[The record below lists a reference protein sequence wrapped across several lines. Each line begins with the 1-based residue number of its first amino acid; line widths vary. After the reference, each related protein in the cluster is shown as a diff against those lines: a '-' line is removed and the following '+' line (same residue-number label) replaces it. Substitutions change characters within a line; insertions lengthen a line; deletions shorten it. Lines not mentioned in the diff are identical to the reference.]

1 MDKYQLNLIN
11 RGTITFKS
19 EKGEEKVEAGE
30 KLIVYQNENYK
41 IGGYKIVFS
50 NPSIEAITYLSK
62 KHISKDNVIV
72 VDYSYDKAELEL
84 VISFKNGLADDCSMT
99 ISPVLAD
106 KGAFDA
112 KIERQN
118 QAELL
123 SGTALMAVAGS
134 ALLNVFWKKT
144 NSSID
149 KCIIKVFFRGENGID
164 YIVLNIEIDG
174 KFLSV
179 SGLAYGRYSVSLEE
193 YSGNKLVVSAEAN
206 ATFALFNCIEE
217 SRKEM
222 KEIKEILKGVGRA
235 AGGHWVTN

>member
-1 MDKYQLNLIN
+1 MDRYQLNLLN
-11 RGTITFKS
+11 RGAIIFRS
-19 EKGEEKVEAGE
+19 ENGVERIEAGE
-30 KLIVYQNENYK
+30 KLVVYQNENYK
-41 IGGYKIVFS
+41 IGGYQIVFS

-62 KHISKDNVIV
+62 KYVNRNNVVV
-72 VDYSYDKAELEL
+72 VDYDFDKAETEL
-84 VISFKNGLADDCSMT
+84 VISFKNGLADDCAMP

-123 SGTALMAVAGS
+123 SSTALMAVAGP

-149 KCIIKVFFRGENGID
+149 KCVIKVFFSGENGIN
-164 YIVLNIEIDG
+164 YLVLNKEIDG
-174 KFLSV
+174 EFLSV

-193 YSGNKLVVSAEAN
+193 YAGNKLVVSTEAD
-206 ATFALFNCIEE
+206 ATLANNIEKFRE
-217 SRKEM
+217 EM
-222 KEIKEILKGVGRA
+222 KEIKQILKEVGRVR
-235 AGGHWVTN
+235 W

>member
-1 MDKYQLNLIN
+1 M
-11 RGTITFKS
+11 
-19 EKGEEKVEAGE
+19 
-30 KLIVYQNENYK
+30 
-41 IGGYKIVFS
+41 
-50 NPSIEAITYLSK
+50 
-62 KHISKDNVIV
+62 
-72 VDYSYDKAELEL
+72 VDYSFDKAELEL
-84 VISFKNGLADDCSMT
+84 VISFKNGLADDCSMP

-123 SGTALMAVAGS
+123 SGTALMAVAGP
-134 ALLNVFWKKT
+134 ALLNVFWNKT

-164 YIVLNIEIDG
+164 YLVLNKEIDG
-174 KFLSV
+174 EFLSV

-206 ATFALFNCIEE
+206 AILALSNSIEE
-217 SRKEM
+217 FRKEM
-222 KEIKEILKGVGRA
+222 KEIKEILKGVGRS